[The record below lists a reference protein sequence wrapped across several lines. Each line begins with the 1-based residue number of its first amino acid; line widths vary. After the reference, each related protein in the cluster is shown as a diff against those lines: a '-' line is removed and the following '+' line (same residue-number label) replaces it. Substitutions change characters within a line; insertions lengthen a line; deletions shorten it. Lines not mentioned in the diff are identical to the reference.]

1 MGAVKAIRMGRID
14 KELQMNYRWIDAWME
29 GWSSKWDKTSHV
41 REKALW
47 EKTDLYKCIKTFEIG
62 WTGVGD
68 YEISVSLIS
77 NRQENG
83 IKWT

>member
-1 MGAVKAIRMGRID
+1 MGRID
-14 KELQMNYRWIDAWME
+14 KELQMNYGWIDGWME
-29 GWSSKWDKTSHV
+29 GWSRKWDKTSHV

-47 EKTDLYKCIKTFEIG
+47 EKTDLYKFIKKFEIG

-83 IKWT
+83 IKWI